1 MNDEMIER
9 LSEVLLSGLELE
21 VIHQGRGGHGFNTAS
36 IKMRL
41 ERVLSALTPADLE
54 ALVAEKLPGYVIVP
68 ENLSKEYELDLAHI
82 LCKVQEEKLTT
93 YNAEAREV
101 YPKLIAARP
110 RHPQGSGGRADRT
123 GEVK

>member
-54 ALVAEKLPGYVIVP
+54 SLLPEGMVIVP
-68 ENLSKEYELDLAHI
+68 VETDTVTLTDARMLSDVEWK
-82 LCKVQEEKLTT
+82 
-93 YNAEAREV
+93 
-101 YPKLIAARP
+101 
-110 RHPQGSGGRADRT
+110 
-123 GEVK
+123 